1 MRAADG
7 SIVCHSPTA
16 FSRRTDC
23 QPSNWLMQ
31 HYTDQEAQYLVT
43 AGARVNAE
51 MLERRWIESGVL

>member
-1 MRAADG
+1 
-7 SIVCHSPTA
+7 
-16 FSRRTDC
+16 
-23 QPSNWLMQ
+23 MQ